1 MRGVAGVSR
10 ARRDEGIC
18 PTPRNRARKRVK
30 DAIKDLNSD
39 ANELIKDAEKLEQQ
53 IKELEK

>member
-1 MRGVAGVSR
+1 
-10 ARRDEGIC
+10 
-18 PTPRNRARKRVK
+18 VK

>member
-1 MRGVAGVSR
+1 
-10 ARRDEGIC
+10 
-18 PTPRNRARKRVK
+18 VK
-30 DAIKDLNSD
+30 DVIKDLNSD